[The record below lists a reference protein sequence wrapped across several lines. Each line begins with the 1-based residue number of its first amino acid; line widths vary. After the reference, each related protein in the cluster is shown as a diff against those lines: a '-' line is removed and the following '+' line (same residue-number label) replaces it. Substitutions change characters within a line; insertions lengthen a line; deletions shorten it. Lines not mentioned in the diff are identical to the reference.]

1 MKKPLSG
8 AVRFLAAA
16 LCLACVP
23 RTVAAAER
31 PNILVLISDDQSWLH
46 TGANGSTVVKTPN
59 FDRVAAEGVRFAHAF
74 AGSPGCAPSRGT
86 ILSGQAFWR
95 LREGAVQRSSFPGSI
110 RAYPEVLEANGYHVG
125 LQGKGWGPG
134 IVRQRKNNPAGKAY
148 RRFAEFLAAAP
159 AGKPFCF
166 WFGSTKP
173 HRPYKPGTGLR
184 AGKKP
189 EDAQVPSFLPDV
201 PEVRSDLIDYYAEVE
216 AFDRAVGGVLG
227 ALDKSGKASNT
238 LVILTSDNGMPF
250 PRCKTTLYDYGVRMP
265 LAVRWPSCVKGGRV
279 VDDFVSLA
287 DCAPTILRAAG
298 LDPLP
303 EMTAHSFLDVLLSE
317 KSGRVDPARD
327 HVTFGR
333 ERHGKSW
340 PSRALRDDRH
350 LYIRNFA
357 PERIDGLLID
367 DSPSAKFLI
376 AHAEDPSYRRYYQ
389 LAFGPRPAEE
399 LYDVRDDPE
408 QMRNLAAQPERAAV
422 LKEMREALEAELRR
436 TDDPRILGRGKEFDD
451 YPDVK
456 AK

>member
-1 MKKPLSG
+1 MKPLPG
-8 AVRFLAAA
+8 PGRFLVAA
-16 LCLACVP
+16 LCLACAP
-23 RTVAAAER
+23 RTGAAAER

-59 FDRVAAEGVRFAHAF
+59 FDRVAAEGVRFTHAF

-95 LREGAVQRSSFPGSI
+95 LREGAVQRSSFPGDI
-110 RAYPEVLEANGYHVG
+110 RVYPEVLEANGYHVG

-148 RRFAEFLAAAP
+148 RGFAEFLAAAP

-166 WFGSTKP
+166 WFGSLKP

-184 AGKKP
+184 AGRKP

-201 PEVRSDLIDYYAEVE
+201 PEVRGDLLDYYTEVE
-216 AFDRAVGGVLG
+216 AFDRAVGDVLRP
-227 ALDKSGKASNT
+227 LDASGRASNT
-238 LVILTSDNGMPF
+238 LVIVTSDNGMPF

-265 LAVRWPSCVKGGRV
+265 LAVRWPARVKGGRV

-287 DCAPTILRAAG
+287 DLAPTILRAAG
-298 LDPLP
+298 LEPLP
-303 EMTAHSFLDVLLSE
+303 EMTARSFLDVLLSA

-340 PSRALRDDRH
+340 PCRALRNDRH

-367 DSPSAKFLI
+367 DSPSSKFVI
-376 AHAEDPSYRRYYQ
+376 AHAEDPSHRRCYE

-408 QMRNLAAQPERAAV
+408 QVRNLAAQPDRAAV

-451 YPDVK
+451 YPGVK